1 MSKNLKKEQNSHK
14 KAPINSLFLLFPYLK
29 IHKFKIFLVI
39 IALTVTS
46 FMVLFLGR
54 MLKYL
59 IDFGFVSKNTH
70 NLDLTLL
77 GFAISVIILA
87 IAGYFRSSLINEVGE
102 KVIATLRQKIY
113 KHIIFASNEFF
124 EITKIGDVISRLTV
138 DTTLL
143 YNIISN
149 SISFLLRNVLLFFG
163 GLIFLF
169 FSSAKLTLISL
180 LLLPISIIPIVILGK
195 KVKKLSL
202 HSQEKIANLG
212 SHIEESINGIKTIQ
226 SYQNE
231 NFESENFN
239 NLSQDALNISVQ
251 KIKIRAL
258 LVALVILIAFSFV
271 GIVLWLGSIEVISG
285 NMSAGDLSSF
295 IFYAIITATSLV
307 SISQVIGQLQTAA
320 GATERLFELLKIQST
335 IKEAANP
342 VKLPSSIFSGE
353 NLSLELKNID
363 FSYPSRKGVL
373 VLNDF
378 SLKIQNKEKIALVGA
393 SGSGKSTVLELLIRF
408 FDVDKGSISLNDKFD
423 IRHILLKDLRSLFS
437 YISQDCFIFSGTIF
451 DNITYSTKNISR
463 SQVIDLINK
472 NKAFDFINDFPDG
485 LETFVGQKGIKLSGG
500 ERQRIAI
507 LRAIINDTPILLLDE
522 ATSSLDNKNEKLIT
536 DLIADLMQN
545 KMVISVAHRLSTIKN
560 VKRIIFMQN
569 GKIIEEG
576 THEELIKSNGAYKE
590 MIEKGNI

>member
-1 MSKNLKKEQNSHK
+1 M
-14 KAPINSLFLLFPYLK
+14 
-29 IHKFKIFLVI
+29 
-39 IALTVTS
+39 
-46 FMVLFLGR
+46 
-54 MLKYL
+54 
-59 IDFGFVSKNTH
+59 
-70 NLDLTLL
+70 
-77 GFAISVIILA
+77 
-87 IAGYFRSSLINEVGE
+87 
-102 KVIATLRQKIY
+102 
-113 KHIIFASNEFF
+113 
-124 EITKIGDVISRLTV
+124 
-138 DTTLL
+138 
-143 YNIISN
+143 
-149 SISFLLRNVLLFFG
+149 
-163 GLIFLF
+163 
-169 FSSAKLTLISL
+169 
-180 LLLPISIIPIVILGK
+180 
-195 KVKKLSL
+195 
-202 HSQEKIANLG
+202 
-212 SHIEESINGIKTIQ
+212 
-226 SYQNE
+226 
-231 NFESENFN
+231 
-239 NLSQDALNISVQ
+239 
-251 KIKIRAL
+251 
-258 LVALVILIAFSFV
+258 
-271 GIVLWLGSIEVISG
+271 
-285 NMSAGDLSSF
+285 
-295 IFYAIITATSLV
+295 
-307 SISQVIGQLQTAA
+307 
-320 GATERLFELLKIQST
+320 
-335 IKEAANP
+335 
-342 VKLPSSIFSGE
+342 
-353 NLSLELKNID
+353 
-363 FSYPSRKGVL
+363 
-373 VLNDF
+373 NDF

-590 MIEKGNI
+590 MIEKGNT